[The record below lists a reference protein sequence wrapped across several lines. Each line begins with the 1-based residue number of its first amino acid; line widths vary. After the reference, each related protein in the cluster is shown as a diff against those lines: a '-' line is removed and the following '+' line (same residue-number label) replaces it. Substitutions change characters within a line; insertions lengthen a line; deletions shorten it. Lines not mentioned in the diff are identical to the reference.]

1 MNDIKD
7 RKLHRCTSGQ
17 KVWVKPEGFGE
28 RVDSFIAVQ
37 NTESPMFKDNL
48 METICERENLW
59 KALRKVKSN
68 KGCAGIDG
76 MNVNELSHFLKENW
90 IEIKSKLLAGKY
102 IPEPVMRIEIPKS
115 GGTGNR
121 KLGIPCVL
129 DRFIQQAILQTLQ
142 NKWDRKFSD
151 NSYGFRPNRSARQ
164 AVLKAQSYLK
174 SGYSYVVDIDLEKFF
189 DRISHDRLM
198 SRLAVEIGDKRVL
211 KLIRLYLKAGIMEN
225 GLITT
230 PTEGTPQGG
239 PLSPFLSNIVLDEL
253 DKELERRKLKFVRYA
268 DDSNIYVKSLR
279 SGKRV
284 MSSVTSFIC
293 NRLKL
298 RVNQS
303 KSAVDLPPN
312 RQFLGFTFTGGNT
325 SNRRKISNK
334 ALKRFKSRVRHIT
347 RRNKGR
353 SLEVVVNNLNKYLN
367 GWKSYFGICETLS
380 VLRDL
385 DSWIRHRLRCLIWK
399 QWKVYANRRKEL
411 MNRNVSESLSS
422 YTAFSAKGPWRISS
436 TKAVQL
442 ALNGKFFDSI
452 GVVRLLTN

>member
-325 SNRRKISNK
+325 SNRSK

>member
-1 MNDIKD
+1 MDDTKD
-7 RKLHRCTSGQ
+7 RKLQQCTSGQ
-17 KVWVKPEGFGE
+17 KVQMMFEGFDE
-28 RVDSFIAVQ
+28 RVDSFIANQ
-37 NTESPMFKDNL
+37 DTEPPMFKDNL

-68 KGCAGIDG
+68 KGCAGLNG
-76 MNVNELSHFLKENW
+76 MNVNELSSFLKENW
-90 IEIKSKLLAGKY
+90 IEIKSKLLVGKY
-102 IPEPVMRIEIPKS
+102 IPEPVMRIEIPKA
-115 GGTGNR
+115 GGAGNR

-151 NSYGFRPNRSARQ
+151 NSYGFRPNRSAHQ

-189 DRISHDRLM
+189 DKISHDRLM

-253 DKELERRKLKFVRYA
+253 DKELERRNLKFVRYA

-284 MSSVTSFIC
+284 MSSITSFIC

-298 RVNQS
+298 RVNQP
-303 KSAVDLPPN
+303 KSAVDAPAN
-312 RQFLGFTFTGGNT
+312 RQFLGFTFTEGKA
-325 SNRRKISNK
+325 SNRRKISDK
-334 ALKRFKSRVRHIT
+334 SLKRFKSRIRHIT
-347 RRNKGR
+347 RRNKGQ
-353 SLEVVVNNLNKYLN
+353 SLDTVVENLTKYLN
-367 GWKSYFGICETLS
+367 GWRSYYGICETSS

-385 DSWIRHRLRCLIWK
+385 DSWIRRRLRSLVWK
-399 QWKVYANRRKEL
+399 QWKVFANRKKEL
-411 MNRNVSESLSS
+411 IKRGILEELAVQ
-422 YTAFSAKGPWRISS
+422 TAYSTKGPWRISA
-436 TKAVQL
+436 TKALQL
-442 ALNGKFFDSI
+442 VLNCKFFDSI
-452 GVVRLLTN
+452 GLPRLLIN

>member
-28 RVDSFIAVQ
+28 RVDSFTAIQ
-37 NTESPMFKDNL
+37 NTESPMFQENL

-76 MNVNELSHFLKENW
+76 MKVNELSSFLKDNW
-90 IEIKSKLLAGKY
+90 IAIKSKLLAGKY
-102 IPEPVMRIEIPKS
+102 IPEPVMRIEIPKP
-115 GGTGNR
+115 GGAENR

-142 NKWDRKFSD
+142 NKWDRKFSE
-151 NSYGFRPNRSARQ
+151 NSYGFRPKRSAHQ

-198 SRLAVEIGDKRVL
+198 SRLAVEISDKRLL
-211 KLIRLYLKAGIMEN
+211 KLIRLYLKAGVMEN

-230 PTEGTPQGG
+230 PTDGTPQGG

-253 DKELERRKLKFVRYA
+253 DKELERRKLNFVRYA
-268 DDSNIYVKSLR
+268 DDCNIYVKSLR

-284 MSSVTSFIC
+284 MNSISSFIC

-303 KSAVDLPPN
+303 KSAVDLPAN
-312 RQFLGFTFTGGNT
+312 RQFLGFTFTAGKA

-334 ALKRFKSRVRHIT
+334 SLNRFKSKIRHIT
-347 RRNKGR
+347 RRNRGQ
-353 SLEVVVNNLNKYLN
+353 SLEVVVINLNKYLN
-367 GWKSYFGICETLS
+367 GWRSYFGICETHS

-385 DSWIRHRLRCLIWK
+385 DS
-399 QWKVYANRRKEL
+399 
-411 MNRNVSESLSS
+411 
-422 YTAFSAKGPWRISS
+422 
-436 TKAVQL
+436 
-442 ALNGKFFDSI
+442 
-452 GVVRLLTN
+452 

>member
-1 MNDIKD
+1 MNDTKD
-7 RKLHRCTSGQ
+7 RKLQQCTSGQ
-17 KVWVKPEGFGE
+17 KVQMMFEGFGE
-28 RVDSFIAVQ
+28 RVDSFIAIQ

-48 METICERENLW
+48 METVCERENLL

-76 MNVNELSHFLKENW
+76 MNVNELSGFLKENW
-90 IEIKSKLLAGKY
+90 VEVKSELLAGKY
-102 IPEPVMRIEIPKS
+102 TPEAVMRIEIPKPGS
-115 GGTGNR
+115 TGIR
-121 KLGIPCVL
+121 KLGIPSVL

-151 NSYGFRPNRSARQ
+151 NSYGFRPKRSARQ

-198 SRLAVEIGDKRVL
+198 SRLAVEIRDKRVL

-230 PTEGTPQGG
+230 PIEGTPQGG

-253 DKELERRKLKFVRYA
+253 DKELERRNLKFVRYA

-284 MSSVTSFIC
+284 MSSITSFIC

-303 KSAVDLPPN
+303 KSAVDIPAN
-312 RQFLGFTFTGGNT
+312 RQFLGFTFTNGKA

-334 ALKRFKSRVRHIT
+334 SLKRFKSRIRHIT
-347 RRNKGR
+347 RRNKGQ

-385 DSWIRHRLRCLIWK
+385 DSWIRRRLRCLVWK

-411 MNRNVSESLSS
+411 INRNVSESQSS
-422 YTAFSAKGPWRISS
+422 QTAFSAKGPWRISG

-442 ALNGKFFDSI
+442 ALNRKFFDSI